1 MMAEKMKVLVVDDDA
16 ELRELFEQGLEL
28 AGFEVYLAGDG
39 PCGIEMAKEKRPTLI
54 VLDVTM
60 EGMNGLEALSELK
73 SYDETKDIPV
83 FMLTGKSGMD
93 DVKRAMELGAVDYIT
108 KPVEVMKLGPMLREK
123 LAKCQQKV

>member
-1 MMAEKMKVLVVDDDA
+1 MAEKMKVLVVDDDA

-39 PCGIEMAKEKRPTLI
+39 PGGIEMAKEKRPTLI

-93 DVKRAMELGAVDYIT
+93 DVKRAMEIGAVDYIT

>member
-1 MMAEKMKVLVVDDDA
+1 MKVLVVDDDA

-39 PCGIEMAKEKRPTLI
+39 PGGIEMAKEKRPTLI

-93 DVKRAMELGAVDYIT
+93 DVKRAMEIGAVDYIT

>member
-1 MMAEKMKVLVVDDDA
+1 MAEKMKVLVIDDDA

-39 PCGIEMAKEKRPTLI
+39 PSGIETAKEKRPSVI

-60 EGMNGLEALSELK
+60 EPMNGLEVLSELK
-73 SYDETKDIPV
+73 SVEETKDVPV

-93 DVKRAMELGAVDYIT
+93 DVKRAMEIGAVDYIT

-123 LAKCQQKV
+123 MAKCQQKV

>member
-1 MMAEKMKVLVVDDDA
+1 MMAEKITVLVVDDDA
-16 ELRELFEQGLEL
+16 ELRDLFEQGLEL

-39 PCGIEMAKEKRPTLI
+39 PGGIEMAKEKRPTLI

-73 SYDETKDIPV
+73 SCDETKDIPV

-93 DVKRAMELGAVDYIT
+93 DINRAMEIGAVDYIT